1 MPFSF
6 DARSHILIIDDQPIN
21 VSSLKAIF
29 FGGDYRVSSCTR
41 GSEVMEAVKKDRPEL
56 ILLDI
61 LMPEM
66 DGYEVCRLLKENP
79 DTARIPVIFITA
91 LREIDSVVK
100 CFELGGA
107 DYIIKPFNH
116 REVMARVN
124 THLKLNQAGER
135 LKKLN
140 EWKDNLLSIISHDMR
155 GPFNNFCVYIEL
167 LKDNIDNPV
176 EFIREHSDD
185 LNFSI
190 NNMKYMMENIL
201 EWAISQ
207 RDGFE
212 LTPSDVSIA
221 GLCDECFSVFRQ
233 HASAKGVTLRSLVPD
248 DAVFRCDRQIL
259 LTALRNLVQNALKY
273 TSKGGTVEVSAA
285 ATAGGFEISVSDDGV
300 GMAPEKI
307 EKLFAGFKNSSAAG
321 TGGER
326 GAGVGLAICF
336 DLLAKCG
343 GKITVKSEPGR
354 GSVFT
359 ITAPKLI

>member
-1 MPFSF
+1 MPF
-6 DARSHILIIDDQPIN
+6 ALLPRPHILIVDDQPIN

-29 FGGDYRVSSCTR
+29 EGGSYRVSSCAR
-41 GSEVMEAVKKDRPEL
+41 GACAMDAVKKDRPDL

-66 DGYEVCRLLKENP
+66 DGYEVCRLLKSAPE
-79 DTARIPVIFITA
+79 TARIPVIFITA

-107 DYIIKPFNH
+107 DYIIKPFNQ
-116 REVMARVN
+116 REVLARVN
-124 THLKLNQAGER
+124 THLKLNAAGER

-155 GPFNNFCVYIEL
+155 GPFGNFCIYIEL
-167 LKDNIDNPV
+167 LKENIADPV
-176 EFIREHSDD
+176 EFVRENYAD
-185 LNFSI
+185 LSFSI

-201 EWAISQ
+201 EWALTQ

-212 LTPSDVSIA
+212 LKPEDISLSA
-221 GLCDECFSVFRQ
+221 LCAECFAVFRS
-233 HASAKGVTLRSLVPD
+233 HASVKGVTLRSLVPD
-248 DAVFRCDRQIL
+248 DAVFRGDRQIL

-285 ATAGGFEISVSDDGV
+285 ETAGGFEISVSDDGV

-307 EKLFAGFKNSSAAG
+307 EKLFANFKNSSSAG

-326 GAGVGLAICF
+326 GAGVGLAICS
-336 DLLAKCG
+336 DLMAKCG
-343 GKITVKSEPGR
+343 GKITVKSEQGR

-359 ITAPKLI
+359 IVAPKLI

>member
-6 DARSHILIIDDQPIN
+6 NTRPHILIVDDQPIN

-29 FGGDYRVSSCTR
+29 FGGDYRVSSCSR
-41 GSEVMEAVKKDRPEL
+41 GAEVKAAVANDRPDL

-66 DGYEVCRLLKENP
+66 DGYEVCRQLKENAA
-79 DTARIPVIFITA
+79 TAGIPVIFITA

-124 THLKLNQAGER
+124 THLKLNAAGEKLR
-135 LKKLN
+135 RLN

-167 LKDNIDNPV
+167 LKNNIDDPIGFVRDNY
-176 EFIREHSDD
+176 SD
-185 LNFSI
+185 LSFSI

-201 EWAISQ
+201 EWALAQREGFVLEPSRIS
-207 RDGFE
+207 
-212 LTPSDVSIA
+212 LA
-221 GLCDECFSVFRQ
+221 GLRDECFALFRA
-233 HASAKGVTLRSLVPD
+233 HAAAKGVTLKGGPPD
-248 DAVFRCDRQIL
+248 VTVCCDRQIL
-259 LTALRNLVQNALKY
+259 LTTLRNLVQNAVKY
-273 TSKGGTVEVSAA
+273 TNAGGTVEVVLSENEGA
-285 ATAGGFEISVSDDGV
+285 FEIAVSDDGI
-300 GMAPEKI
+300 GMAPEKQAR
-307 EKLFAGFKNSSAAG
+307 LFSGFKNESSPG

-326 GAGVGLAICF
+326 GAGVGLAICA
-336 DLLAKCG
+336 DLMAKCG
-343 GKITVKSEPGR
+343 GRLTVESASGK
-354 GSVFT
+354 GSIFRMS
-359 ITAPKLI
+359 APKNN